1 MKNSIRLRYSGFVIF
16 VARVLSVATG
26 LAFQYMIA
34 RSTSPSE
41 YGVWFNINDMLSYF
55 TIMAGIVPFWV
66 MRFVARGEE
75 GAAKTGVITNLAIS
89 AVATLVYVISIPVMT
104 SVLGVQQYLNLYIL
118 VSVQIVEFYL
128 LNASE
133 AVLRAKKPQ
142 TLGYGLIV
150 AEVSKVVLGFAL
162 IMSRLVEPLIG
173 AIISIT
179 IAVVAELIYYSWLLS
194 EDFKQKVKWIYAKE
208 WFKGSVANVYNVIG
222 NQIASFI
229 FIMLFSYGGEAA
241 RGSYGAA
248 TQIANVITYS
258 AFLAFPLYP
267 KFLAERNSQDVTTSI
282 KMVLMFAIP
291 MTVGAITVPDL
302 FLSILKSEYIQAR
315 NVLVVL
321 SIDALVATISTLFAF
336 VLYGFERVDEKA
348 RISFKELFRSRLFLS
363 FSLSYFHS
371 AITLPLTYF
380 VLTTYTRNDPILSAF
395 SVAIINSAARFLMF
409 LVLYFMVRGMV
420 KVVIPWKN
428 IAKYVFASL
437 IMGCLIYWLNLKL
450 QLTRVHQILG
460 LTAFAGVFYLALLMS
475 IDEDAR
481 TLAKLAW
488 QEIKGALEAI

>member
-1 MKNSIRLRYSGFVIF
+1 
-16 VARVLSVATG
+16 
-26 LAFQYMIA
+26 
-34 RSTSPSE
+34 
-41 YGVWFNINDMLSYF
+41 
-55 TIMAGIVPFWV
+55 
-66 MRFVARGEE
+66 
-75 GAAKTGVITNLAIS
+75 
-89 AVATLVYVISIPVMT
+89 
-104 SVLGVQQYLNLYIL
+104 
-118 VSVQIVEFYL
+118 
-128 LNASE
+128 
-133 AVLRAKKPQ
+133 
-142 TLGYGLIV
+142 
-150 AEVSKVVLGFAL
+150 
-162 IMSRLVEPLIG
+162 
-173 AIISIT
+173 
-179 IAVVAELIYYSWLLS
+179 
-194 EDFKQKVKWIYAKE
+194 
-208 WFKGSVANVYNVIG
+208 
-222 NQIASFI
+222 
-229 FIMLFSYGGEAA
+229 
-241 RGSYGAA
+241 
-248 TQIANVITYS
+248 
-258 AFLAFPLYP
+258 
-267 KFLAERNSQDVTTSI
+267 NSQDVTTSI